1 MAAKDPRNDAGT
13 VLVTG
18 ASRGI
23 GLEHCMQYAQ
33 RGWQVI
39 ACARDPAGAPDLAA
53 LAGRHPGRVRLAR
66 LDVTAPAQVTAL
78 AESLAGAPL
87 DIVINNAGSYGP
99 LGAPAGMAY
108 QGIENMDYAIWREI
122 LEVNLLG
129 AFRVAVALQRGL
141 RAGRRRLLVMMS
153 SDLGSIENNRTGQSY
168 AYRSSKAALNMVTRG
183 LAAEWPDIAVVAIA
197 PGWTRTTL
205 GGVAAPL
212 SVAET
217 VADQQALFERLTLA
231 QSGSFL
237 DRFGRPVPW

>member
-1 MAAKDPRNDAGT
+1 MGANRAQDAAGT

-23 GLEHCMQYAQ
+23 GLEHCVQYAE

-39 ACARDPAGAPDLAA
+39 ACARDPARAPGLAA
-53 LAGRHPGRVRLAR
+53 LLDRHPGQVRLAT
-66 LDVTAPAQVTAL
+66 LDVTAAAQVTAL
-78 AESLAGAPL
+78 AESLAGGSL

-108 QGIENMDYAIWREI
+108 QGAETMDYAIWREI

-129 AFRVAVALQRGL
+129 PFRVAVALQSAL

-153 SDLGSIENNRTGQSY
+153 SDLGSIENNRSGQSY

-212 SVAET
+212 GVAET
-217 VADQQALFERLTLA
+217 VADQQALFERLTLG
-231 QSGSFL
+231 QSGSFV